1 MAGSQRMIGE
11 RGVNPLHA
19 DRTGPIEAEA
29 SQVPEHRVGGL
40 IVHIELDRVTVRP
53 GSRAGLDH

>member
-11 RGVNPLHA
+11 RGVNPVHA
-19 DRTGPIEAEA
+19 DRADPIQAEA
-29 SQVPEHRVGGL
+29 PQVPEHRVGGL
-40 IVHIELDRVTVRP
+40 IVQIELDRVTVRP